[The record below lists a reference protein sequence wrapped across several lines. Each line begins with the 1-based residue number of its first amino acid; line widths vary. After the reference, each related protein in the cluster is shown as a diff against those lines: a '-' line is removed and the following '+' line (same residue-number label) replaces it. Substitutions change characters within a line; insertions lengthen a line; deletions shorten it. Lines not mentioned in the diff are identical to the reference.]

1 MDQWSI
7 HVFSVYCSAHGCRLY
22 SARRLLKTDALALLI
37 EDQAPGHIGD
47 TDTYLA
53 KQDAPNAS
61 GWKHE
66 RVVELRKLKVH
77 RCIIPR
83 HGTPVLCVN
92 DQLHGWVH
100 REIKADLSE
109 QVGLGQDLCSR
120 PKGRAARPF
129 FTAGGSRRGPDE
141 IMMARALFRVAS
153 RLTRFQVC
161 CASRK
166 YAVALVVD
174 SWFVRLLA
182 RVARIYFMLAFVLL
196 YTVHRSLLPISAW
209 ATCIVARCR
218 RCFNAR
224 ARRWSRPCT
233 VYPSGFCL
241 WCTVQGVLCKRP
253 PIDFNL
259 LHRTCL
265 LYCVHIVL
273 FCNVGV
279 CVLLS

>member
-1 MDQWSI
+1 VVY

-174 SWFVRLLA
+174 SWFVRLFA
-182 RVARIYFMLAFVLL
+182 RVARIYFMLAFVSHCTQVVAAYIRLGYL
-196 YTVHRSLLPISAW
+196 HRDEMPSLLQCQNEEVEQA
-209 ATCIVARCR
+209 
-218 RCFNAR
+218 
-224 ARRWSRPCT
+224 
-233 VYPSGFCL
+233 
-241 WCTVQGVLCKRP
+241 
-253 PIDFNL
+253 
-259 LHRTCL
+259 
-265 LYCVHIVL
+265 LYCISKRFL
-273 FCNVGV
+273 FVVRCTGRFV
-279 CVLLS
+279 